1 MSEHQG
7 YYGGGG
13 YGQPP
18 QNPYGQGNPYQQP
31 VPQQPG
37 PYQQN
42 PYQQPDPYQQNPYA
56 QPVPPQPV
64 PPQPVPPQP
73 VPPQPGSPQPGSPQ
87 YAPPPQAPLQ
97 PAPARPAPTPS
108 APGGFPGPEPRR
120 SRIAVLLQFTLQWIY
135 APLWIAAL
143 AALIALLLWAG
154 GGGPSG
160 PDSDAWLKVNR
171 SFIPPRRLKAEL
183 TGRPEDWER
192 YVAPIL
198 ERRIRTAEAEYA
210 AGGGDV
216 AADLSRAVQVRLAL
230 RLYRG
235 LGAAGVVRL
244 AERHGWHGV
253 VDSGDHDH
261 VRLGRRFPAPA
272 QVHAPGPQDPPAAPG
287 TPWGPRPTRS
297 ALLLP
302 FILVLQV
309 VYVPVYCLL
318 TFWAGRAEP
327 DYWDR
332 WGARWAVGPRAFWA
346 ELTGGA
352 AAWDRH
358 IRRILARD
366 IRQDAARDK
375 GPNRHAVAA
384 DGTFVRRIRINL
396 ATYRGAGAQ
405 QVLRI
410 AAEHGWQLDPA
421 YTPQPE
427 VCVRLCRPDRATTP
441 TATATA

>member
-1 MSEHQG
+1 MSEQQG
-7 YYGGGG
+7 HYGGGG
-13 YGQPP
+13 YGTPP
-18 QNPYGQGNPYQQP
+18 QHPYGQGNPYQQP
-31 VPQQPG
+31 G
-37 PYQQN
+37 
-42 PYQQPDPYQQNPYA
+42 PYQQNPYA

-64 PPQPVPPQP
+64 PSQPVPSQPVAPQPV
-73 VPPQPGSPQPGSPQ
+73 SPQ

-97 PAPARPAPTPS
+97 PAPAQQAPAPGALAAT
-108 APGGFPGPEPRR
+108 GGFPGPGPRR
-120 SRIAVLLQFTLQWIY
+120 SRTAVLLQFTLQWIY

-171 SFIPPRRLKAEL
+171 SFIPPRRLRAEL

-198 ERRIRTAEAEYA
+198 ERRIRSAEAEYA

-216 AADLSRAVQVRLAL
+216 AADLSRAMGVRLAV

-244 AERHGWHGV
+244 AERYGWHGV
-253 VDSGDHDH
+253 ADSGDRNH

-272 QVHAPGPQDPPAAPG
+272 QIHAPGPHDPPAAPG
-287 TPWGPRPTRS
+287 TPWGPRPGRF

-302 FILVLQV
+302 VILVLQV
-309 VYVPVYCLL
+309 VYVPVYCLS
-318 TFWAGRAEP
+318 TFWLDRAEP

-375 GPNRHAVAA
+375 GPARGVVAA

-410 AAEHGWQLDPA
+410 AAEHGWHLDPA

-427 VCVRLCRPDRATTP
+427 VCVRLCRTDRATP
-441 TATATA
+441 AQAPA